1 MCFLV
6 VNHKESHFSFV
17 VEILWVVSRVSTRT
31 FQCVHNC
38 YHCVCLKN
46 LVNHVVAIL
55 LYSVILG
62 TFQVRMWEA
71 CFPLD
76 DIKY

>member
-1 MCFLV
+1 MGGFEDQHTDISMCAQL
-6 VNHKESHFSFV
+6 
-17 VEILWVVSRVSTRT
+17 LPL
-31 FQCVHNC
+31 CV
-38 YHCVCLKN
+38 LEN

>member
-1 MCFLV
+1 MGGFEGQHTDVPMCAQL
-6 VNHKESHFSFV
+6 
-17 VEILWVVSRVSTRT
+17 LPL
-31 FQCVHNC
+31 CV
-38 YHCVCLKN
+38 LEN

-76 DIKY
+76 DTKY